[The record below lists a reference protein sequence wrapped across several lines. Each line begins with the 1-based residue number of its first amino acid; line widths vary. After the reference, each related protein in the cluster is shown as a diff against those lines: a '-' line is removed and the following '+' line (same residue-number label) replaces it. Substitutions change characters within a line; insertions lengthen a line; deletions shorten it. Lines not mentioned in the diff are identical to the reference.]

1 MPYTIIKS
9 GDKYKLRNQTTGK
22 VMKKTFASR
31 ESAKKS
37 SQSYMKNKA
46 KGKSKTGAKKSKY

>member
-22 VMKKTFASR
+22 VMKKTFGSR
-31 ESAKKS
+31 EAAKKS
-37 SQSYMKNKA
+37 SQSYMKNK
-46 KGKSKTGAKKSKY
+46 SKKKNKY

>member
-9 GDKYKLRNQTTGK
+9 GNRYKLRNQSTGK

-31 ESAKKS
+31 EAAKKS
-37 SQSYMKNKA
+37 SQSYMKNKS
-46 KGKSKTGAKKSKY
+46 KGKKNKY

>member
-31 ESAKKS
+31 DAAKKS
-37 SQSYMKNKA
+37 SQSIMKNK
-46 KGKSKTGAKKSKY
+46 SKKKNKY

>member
-9 GDKYKLRNQTTGK
+9 GEKYKLRNQTTGK

-37 SQSYMKNKA
+37 SQSYMKNK
-46 KGKSKTGAKKSKY
+46 SKANKSKY